1 LEQSFQE
8 ENKAMPG
15 PPKQFDREEA
25 LSRAIEVFWEQGYL
39 GTSIE
44 DLLEA
49 MELSRSSMYATFGDK
64 KALFLEALQVW
75 IDEEIAQFVETLRGP
90 GSLIERIGEAFR
102 QRHEAQKALGNAG
115 CLYGNTVAE
124 GGMQDP
130 EMARVLETFV
140 RRGERILVSTFEDAV
155 RAKEL
160 PKGTDVHAL
169 AVFSI
174 TLSQGAL
181 LLGRGRPDLF
191 DQIAPSLLRVI
202 GSGAFTE
209 S

>member
-1 LEQSFQE
+1 
-8 ENKAMPG
+8 MPG
-15 PPKQFDREEA
+15 PPKQFDRDEA

-49 MELSRSSMYATFGDK
+49 MELSRSSMYSTFGDK
-64 KALFLEALQVW
+64 KALFVEALQVW

-90 GSLIERIGEAFR
+90 GPLIARLRQAFG

-115 CLYGNTVAE
+115 CLFGNTVAE

-130 EMARVLETFV
+130 DIARVLDTFV
-140 RRGERILVSTFEDAV
+140 RRGERILVSTFEAAV

-169 AVFSI
+169 ALFSI
-174 TLSQGAL
+174 TVSQGAL
-181 LLGRGRPDLF
+181 LLGQNTPDLF
-191 DQIAPSLLRVI
+191 EQIAPPFLRVI

>member
-1 LEQSFQE
+1 
-8 ENKAMPG
+8 MPG
-15 PPKQFDREEA
+15 PPKQFDRDQA
-25 LSRAIEVFWEQGYL
+25 LSRAVEVFWTQGYL

-140 RRGERILVSTFEDAV
+140 RRGD
-155 RAKEL
+155 
-160 PKGTDVHAL
+160 D
-169 AVFSI
+169 
-174 TLSQGAL
+174 
-181 LLGRGRPDLF
+181 RPCN
-191 DQIAPSLLRVI
+191 R
-202 GSGAFTE
+202 
-209 S
+209 

>member
-1 LEQSFQE
+1 
-8 ENKAMPG
+8 MPG
-15 PPKQFDREEA
+15 PPKQFDRDEA
-25 LSRAIEVFWEQGYL
+25 LSRAIEVFWTQGYL

-64 KALFLEALQVW
+64 KALFVEALQVW

-90 GSLIERIGEAFR
+90 GSLIQRVGQAFR
-102 QRHEAQKALGNAG
+102 QRHEAQKAQGNAG
-115 CLYGNTVAE
+115 CLFGNTVAE

-130 EMARVLETFV
+130 EMARVLDTFV

-155 RAKEL
+155 RAGEL

-169 AVFSI
+169 ALFFI
-174 TLSQGAL
+174 TVSQGAL
-181 LLGRGRPDLF
+181 LLGQGRPRLF
-191 DQIAPSLLRVI
+191 EQIAPSLVRVV

>member
-1 LEQSFQE
+1 
-8 ENKAMPG
+8 MPG

-25 LSRAIEVFWEQGYL
+25 LSQAVRVFWEQGYL

-75 IDEEIAQFVETLRGP
+75 IDEQIAQFVEALRGP
-90 GSLIERIGEAFR
+90 GSLIERIGRAFQ
-102 QRHEAQKALGNAG
+102 QRHDAQKALGNAG
-115 CLYGNTVAE
+115 CLFGNTIAE

-155 RAKEL
+155 RSGEL

-169 AVFSI
+169 ALFLI
-174 TLSQGAL
+174 TVSQGAL
-181 LLGRGRPDLF
+181 LLGQGRPHLF
-191 DQIAPSLLRVI
+191 EQMAPSLMRVI
-202 GSGAFTE
+202 GSAAFTE

>member
-1 LEQSFQE
+1 
-8 ENKAMPG
+8 MPG

-25 LSRAIEVFWEQGYL
+25 LSRAVGVFWEQGYL

-130 EMARVLETFV
+130 EIARVLETFV
-140 RRGERILVSTFEDAV
+140 RRGERILVSTFEEAV
-155 RAKEL
+155 AAREL
-160 PKGTDVHAL
+160 PKGTDARAL
-169 AVFSI
+169 ALFFI

-181 LLGRGRPDLF
+181 LLGQRRPTLF
-191 DQIAPSLLRVI
+191 EQLAPSAMRVI

>member
-1 LEQSFQE
+1 
-8 ENKAMPG
+8 MPG

-25 LSRAIEVFWEQGYL
+25 LSRAIDVFWEQGYL

-75 IDEEIAQFVETLRGP
+75 IDEQIGQFVETLRGP
-90 GSLIERIGEAFR
+90 GSLTARIERAFQ
-102 QRHEAQKALGNAG
+102 QRHESQKALGNAG
-115 CLYGNTVAE
+115 CLFGNTVAE

-130 EMARVLETFV
+130 EMARVLDTFV
-140 RRGERILVSTFEDAV
+140 RRGERILVSTFEDAI
-155 RAKEL
+155 RAGEL
-160 PKGTDVHAL
+160 PKGTNVHAL
-169 AVFSI
+169 ALFLI
-174 TLSQGAL
+174 TVSQGAL
-181 LLGRGRPDLF
+181 LLGQSRPHLF
-191 DQIAPSLLRVI
+191 EQIAPSLTRVI

>member
-1 LEQSFQE
+1 
-8 ENKAMPG
+8 MPG
-15 PPKQFDREEA
+15 PPKQFERDEA

-75 IDEEIAQFVETLRGP
+75 IDDQIAQFVEALRGP
-90 GSLIERIGEAFR
+90 GSLIERVGRAFQ

-115 CLYGNTVAE
+115 CLFGNTLAE

-130 EMARVLETFV
+130 EMARVLDTFV
-140 RRGERILVSTFEDAV
+140 RRSERILVSTLEDAV
-155 RAKEL
+155 RAGEL
-160 PKGTDVHAL
+160 PKGTEVHAL
-169 AVFSI
+169 ALFFI
-174 TLSQGAL
+174 TVSQGTL
-181 LLGRGRPDLF
+181 LLGQSRPGLF
-191 DQIAPSLLRVI
+191 EQIAPSLMRVI
-202 GSGAFTE
+202 ASDAFTA

>member
-1 LEQSFQE
+1 
-8 ENKAMPG
+8 MPG
-15 PPKQFDREEA
+15 PPKQFDRDEA
-25 LSRAIEVFWEQGYL
+25 LSRAIEVFWTQGYL

-75 IDEEIAQFVETLRGP
+75 IDEEIAQFVEALRGP
-90 GSLIERIGEAFR
+90 GSLVERIGRAFQ

-115 CLYGNTVAE
+115 CLFGNTIAE

-130 EMARVLETFV
+130 EMARVLDTFV
-140 RRGERILVSTFEDAV
+140 RRGERVLVSTFEDAE
-155 RAKEL
+155 RTGEL
-160 PKGTDVHAL
+160 PKGTDARAL
-169 AVFSI
+169 ALFFI
-174 TLSQGAL
+174 TVSQGAL
-181 LLGRGRPDLF
+181 LLGQGRPDLF
-191 DQIAPSLLRVI
+191 EQIAPSVMRIL

-209 S
+209 G